1 MKRALIVL
9 LLLAV
14 AAGGLFAQVTFSG
27 HVQSG
32 IGIALPNEGD
42 TTLHWF
48 SRDAGQRYRFDLS
61 ASYTNPDGTAGA
73 SGGLRNNGADP
84 WNLNGASVWV
94 EPIDNVFRLQAGTGG
109 PGGFASLGSWNENN
123 GAADSGGLNIRLT
136 PALDGMTFALGA
148 SINPNNVTFDKSG
161 YRFGASFGL
170 PGTLNVA
177 GNLNSQYNADND
189 ARTNTVYAGI
199 NVPAL
204 YAASGQTG
212 LSRVAV
218 DLYVPNLSD
227 LGWVGIGP
235 VVGFNVVNVTEAG
248 ALSTTLQSRIF
259 MPLKDEF
266 EMDYWVG
273 LGLGLPLTSTV
284 RADLNAGYEGK
295 GTIPGAAGAISTADG
310 GGTGRSITGGTDPAF
325 IVRPS
330 VTFNIGG
337 GTLET
342 GWSMQALLASETVI
356 YNSLY
361 AYFRVGF

>member
-9 LLLAV
+9 LSLAV
-14 AAGGLFAQVTFSG
+14 AGGLFAQVTFSG

-32 IGIALPNEGD
+32 IGIAIPGGEGD

-48 SRDAGQRYRFDLS
+48 SRDAGQPYRFDLS
-61 ASYTNPDGTAGA
+61 ASYTNADGTAGA
-73 SGGLRNNGADP
+73 SGGLRNNGANP

-94 EPIDNVFRLQAGTGG
+94 EPIDNVLRLQAGTGG
-109 PGGFASLGSWNENN
+109 PGGFGSLGSWSENN
-123 GAADSGGLNIRLT
+123 GAADVSGLNIKLT
-136 PALDGMTFALGA
+136 PALDGMTFAVGA
-148 SINPNNVTFDKSG
+148 GIAPSNVTFDKTR
-161 YRFGASFGL
+161 YTFGVAFGL
-170 PGTLNVA
+170 PGTLNA
-177 GNLNSQYNADND
+177 AANLNSTYNADADERAN
-189 ARTNTVYAGI
+189 AVYAGV

-212 LSRVAV
+212 LSRLAV
-218 DLYVPNLSD
+218 DVYVPNLSD
-227 LGWVGIGP
+227 LGWIGIGP
-235 VVGFNVVNVTEAG
+235 VVGFNVAGVTSAG
-248 ALSTTLQSRIF
+248 ALGATLQSRIF
-259 MPLKDEF
+259 LPLDDAF
-266 EMDYWVG
+266 DLDYWVG
-273 LGLGLPLTSTV
+273 LALGLPITSTV

-295 GTIPGAAGAISTADG
+295 GAIPGVAGAINTADG

-342 GWSMQALLASETVI
+342 GWSLQALLADEMSL